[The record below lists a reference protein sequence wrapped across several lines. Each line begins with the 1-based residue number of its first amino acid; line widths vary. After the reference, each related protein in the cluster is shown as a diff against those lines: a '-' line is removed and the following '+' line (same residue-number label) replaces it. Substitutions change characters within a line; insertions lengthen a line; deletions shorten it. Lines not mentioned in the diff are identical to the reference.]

1 MVRRDLAGRTGRLPC
16 PALEGIR
23 ERTNLAVAEQPSN
36 LRDRQV
42 PVRKISLGEILAEF
56 LQHFDKRQTLRCK
69 MSGESSLAHAELPCN
84 ILRVRFVVRQEWHNG
99 RPSTQMHF
107 GLAFDERVRPRTV

>member
-1 MVRRDLAGRTGRLPC
+1 MFSAGTNFDIQPSRKQPSLKFLTGHTGRLPC

-42 PVRKISLGEILAEF
+42 PVRKISLGEI
-56 LQHFDKRQTLRCK
+56 
-69 MSGESSLAHAELPCN
+69 
-84 ILRVRFVVRQEWHNG
+84 
-99 RPSTQMHF
+99 
-107 GLAFDERVRPRTV
+107 